1 MRLCEDNAIIPR
13 LLETCAWRVEGED
26 WRHSLGYT
34 CQWRQQQA
42 PGLLLCG
49 QNAWRSAG
57 PYYAH
62 IYMYISCNCA
72 NITNNAY
79 FVYVQE
85 HDKQSGEGSYAC
97 HRCYAKKGDFLSDVR
112 LGLKSV
118 ESRRRAI
125 EIAASGVDLP
135 DIVRGATDAPVV
147 EWGED
152 GSFHRPGP
160 NSSHYE
166 IMRER
171 CGAHLV
177 FNAFW
182 LVSHFCVHQM
192 LMRDGMHAIDL
203 GIIILLIRAILRAF
217 LEAVELLLKIEG
229 KAAAKLE
236 ARFRNVLARRTGR
249 DGQRYMQ
256 YMH

>member
-1 MRLCEDNAIIPR
+1 MKMCCETLGTYSFIANILYTKEQEAVTGLRIRLCKDNAIIPR

-85 HDKQSGEGSYAC
+85 DDKQSGEGSYVC
-97 HRCYAKKGDFLSDVR
+97 HCCYAKEGDFLSEVR
-112 LGLKSV
+112 FALNSV
-118 ESRRRAI
+118 ESRRRPHNLGYDAFPWEMI
-125 EIAASGVDLP
+125 VHGNCWEYRRYSKLAVLP
-135 DIVRGATDAPVV
+135 DKVSRYLFEFDSQNYTSLNLPAIPDD
-147 EWGED
+147 E
-152 GSFHRPGP
+152 P
-160 NSSHYE
+160 NIQCLMTPEQIQYTLH
-166 IMRER
+166 IM
-171 CGAHLV
+171 
-177 FNAFW
+177 
-182 LVSHFCVHQM
+182 CV
-192 LMRDGMHAIDL
+192 
-203 GIIILLIRAILRAF
+203 
-217 LEAVELLLKIEG
+217 
-229 KAAAKLE
+229 
-236 ARFRNVLARRTGR
+236 
-249 DGQRYMQ
+249 
-256 YMH
+256 